1 MVYLKDV
8 ILTVPIESHVAR
20 RIGILVIGP
29 PFSIV
34 YINEHARRIIGR
46 VRTGAP
52 GGPRG
57 LPGAVMRFCREAG
70 DLLAKIRA
78 RNERAARH
86 LQLTVASAGT
96 PLRLRAALIP
106 PSHTELPSHV
116 LIIIEEIHSQRVG
129 LDHAVKKKSLCSADH
144 RTKILS

>member
-1 MVYLKDV
+1 
-8 ILTVPIESHVAR
+8 
-20 RIGILVIGP
+20 
-29 PFSIV
+29 
-34 YINEHARRIIGR
+34 
-46 VRTGAP
+46 
-52 GGPRG
+52 
-57 LPGAVMRFCREAG
+57 MRFCREAG